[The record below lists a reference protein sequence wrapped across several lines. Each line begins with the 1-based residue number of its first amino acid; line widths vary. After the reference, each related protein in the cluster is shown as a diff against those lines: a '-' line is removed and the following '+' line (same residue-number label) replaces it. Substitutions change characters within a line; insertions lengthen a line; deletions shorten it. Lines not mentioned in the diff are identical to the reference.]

1 MTADLDA
8 IAEDIAMAE
17 RSAEMARHVAL
28 DHGPELIAEI
38 KGLRA
43 EVGLLRGGCNVRPM
57 TEVESNLMTQVLDL
71 RRAMGAI
78 RRGYRE
84 YEAALESREH
94 GAVAGA
100 RFINVVI
107 DNLEAEES

>member
-1 MTADLDA
+1 MSDLDA
-8 IAEDIAMAE
+8 IAEDIQMAE

-28 DHGPELIAEI
+28 DHAPELIAEI

-43 EVGLLRGGCNVRPM
+43 EVGLLRGGYNVRPM
-57 TEVESNLMTQVLDL
+57 TEVESNLMTQVLEL
-71 RRAMGAI
+71 RRGMGAI

-84 YEAALESREH
+84 YEAALERREH
-94 GAVAGA
+94 GTVAAA

-107 DNLEAEES
+107 DNLEAEDQS